1 MEETFI
7 DETYC
12 LILFNIMGKDEV
24 EHEVEKAEPVDEKK
38 VANYC
43 QNVEDRGIQYLEK

>member
-24 EHEVEKAEPVDEKK
+24 DHKVEKAEPVDEKK

-43 QNVEDRGIQYLEK
+43 QNVEDRGI